1 MTPKKHNEVAGTVEL
16 QLTKEPEEIAWLTGH
31 HVEFMPMY
39 MKYVQLTK
47 QLEEIIDLFQD
58 DHRDKVLEIMRAHD
72 SLPDLFMVCLEYV
85 CRDPSF
91 EASINAQVRHAPT
104 KSVILDM
111 KTLYLERLAER
122 PTLTKSG
129 FAHTE
134 NKKLT
139 AVHDAEKKQIAFFEA
154 QLDELKKQLAQ
165 VEKGDISTRRTTRQ
179 EIRAVKTSLADL
191 KKALVKPYT
200 TRQIARWLE
209 GVEPFPE
216 TLTS

>member
-1 MTPKKHNEVAGTVEL
+1 MTPKKHNDVAGTVEL
-16 QLTKEPEEIAWLTGH
+16 QLTKEPEEIAWLEGH
-31 HVEFMPMY
+31 HVEFIPMY
-39 MKYVQLTK
+39 MKNVQLTK
-47 QLEEIIDLFQD
+47 QLEEIIDLFQN

-104 KSVILDM
+104 KSVILDI
-111 KTLYLERLAER
+111 KSLYLKRLAEK

-129 FAHTE
+129 FAHIE

-139 AVHDAEKKQIAFFEA
+139 AVHDAEKKQIAFFDA
-154 QLDELKKQLAQ
+154 QLDELKKQLTQ
-165 VEKGDISTRRTTRQ
+165 IEKSDSSARRTTRQ

-209 GVEPFPE
+209 GVGPFPE
-216 TLTS
+216 TLTR